1 MFKKKYF
8 SEHTVHI
15 TLKISSP
22 DHLKTFSKK
31 KAYKHKMYT
40 NSACLFMFTRSSF
53 LFVFMF
59 TLIIKT
65 LWYRTFLFIW
75 KARQSDQNSLFQ
87 ILIHL
92 SLKRPFSSPTSAAV
106 DTPRMHAVL
115 IYAKQILYTGID
127 IYVHTYNLSKSV

>member
-75 KARQSDQNSLFQ
+75 KARQSDQNPLFQ

-115 IYAKQILYTGID
+115 IQYMQNKSCILAL
-127 IYVHTYNLSKSV
+127 IYMYI